1 MDGLK
6 KCCYWCKHFGKCV
19 IPIAERKVDFTD
31 GPTKGKCPCENFAW
45 NATAKSY
52 NYKKKK

>member
-6 KCCYWCKHFGKCV
+6 KCCYWCKHCSKCD
-19 IPIAERKVDFTD
+19 IPVAERKVDFTD

-52 NYKKKK
+52 NYKKK

>member
-6 KCCYWCKHFGKCV
+6 KCCYWCKYCGKCD

-31 GPTKGKCPCENFAW
+31 GPINGKCPCENFAW

-52 NYKKKK
+52 NHKKK

>member
-6 KCCYWCKHFGKCV
+6 KCCYWCKHRSKCI
-19 IPIAERKVDFTD
+19 IPSAERKVKFLD
-31 GPTKGKCPCENFAW
+31 GPTKGKCPCDKFAW

-52 NYKKKK
+52 NYKKK